1 MSKRISDAIE
11 KILNQQIK
19 NEMNSYTLYRAM
31 GNCLEYSG
39 WNGASKLWKK
49 YADEEKGHAEKIISF
64 MQDRDCLPQI
74 PSTDQPQKEF
84 KGIKEIVM
92 ASDEHEKTITKNWKE
107 IASLAWKEADLMT
120 FNLAQQFE
128 NEQLEEEAK
137 MIYWIDRIDM
147 METTGVP
154 LYHLDEEMGDK
165 V

>member
-1 MSKRISDAIE
+1 MAKRISDAIE

-84 KGIKEIVM
+84 KGIKEIVI

-107 IASLAWKEADLMT
+107 IASMAMKETDLMT
-120 FNLAQQFE
+120 FELASWFIQ
-128 NEQLEEEAK
+128 EQREEEMK
-137 MIYWIDRIDM
+137 MIYWIDRLEIL
-147 METTGVP
+147 ETTGAP